1 MAYTY
6 FPGCCMHG
14 FARHCQDSLKA
25 VFGELGIGLEEL
37 KDWNCCG
44 ATTYISIDELQA
56 MTLAARNLAMA
67 DRLGRE
73 VVAPCNA
80 CFMVLKKGRDYLVHY
95 PNLREKIE
103 PALKKVGLKF
113 EGKVQVR
120 HPLEILLRD
129 VGVKG
134 LREKVKKPLKGWKVA
149 AYYGCLL
156 SRPYGL
162 ESGVTL
168 EAFDELVP
176 ALGAKLVD
184 FELKDRCCG
193 GSLTG
198 TMEEVGGRLVHIIL
212 REAKRRGADAVLSVC
227 PLCQLNLEAHQGEIA
242 RQYGED
248 VTIPIPYFTQLI
260 GLALDLPVEK
270 LGLEKLLVP
279 LEPVIKAKR
288 EATALAAAA

>member
-14 FARHCQDSLKA
+14 FARHCQDSLCA
-25 VFGELGIGLEEL
+25 VFGALGLDLQEL

-67 DRLGRE
+67 EQLGRE

-80 CFMVLKKGRDYLVHY
+80 CFMVLKKGRDYLTRY
-95 PNLREKIE
+95 PELRAKIE

-113 EGKVQVR
+113 DGKVQIR

-129 VGVKG
+129 VGAKG

-156 SRPYGL
+156 SRPYAL
-162 ESGVTL
+162 EGGVTL
-168 EAFDELVP
+168 EAFDELIP
-176 ALGAKLVD
+176 ALGATRVD

-198 TMEEVGGRLVHIIL
+198 TIEEVGDRLVHIIL
-212 REAKRRGADAVLSVC
+212 REAKRAGADVIVTVC

-242 RQYGED
+242 RYYRED
-248 VTIPIPYFTQLI
+248 VSIPIPYFTQLI
-260 GLALDLPVEK
+260 GLAMGLPAQK

-279 LEPVIKAKR
+279 IEPVIKAKQ
-288 EATALAAAA
+288 EPAPVPAAA